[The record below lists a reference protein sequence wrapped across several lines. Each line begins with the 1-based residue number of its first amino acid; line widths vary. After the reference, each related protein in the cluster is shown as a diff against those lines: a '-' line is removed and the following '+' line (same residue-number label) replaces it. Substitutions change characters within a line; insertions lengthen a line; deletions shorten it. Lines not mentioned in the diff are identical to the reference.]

1 MDEFPDLIRAF
12 GRALHREESK
22 PWSEIWQDVQ
32 RYVQAHR
39 RFPTHYFTREL
50 FHRDVEN
57 PDDYIDTETIRL
69 VDQARYRQ
77 PARWLFDD
85 KYHFNLHLS
94 RNDIRVPRLFGY
106 SLGGYFYDPGRRV
119 SIETLERYR
128 VLIFGLAGLAPNV
141 FVKDLGGRMG
151 ANVFR
156 ITASSDDR
164 EIEEAFEESK
174 RTALIYEEEQ
184 VQHADIGAIYP
195 DSFNTLRI
203 INCMTGPDRVETIS
217 ALMRFGSGGSYV
229 DNSSRGGLFAGV
241 DLDTGRLR
249 PLARRFFGKGG
260 GQFDRHPDTGFRFDG
275 FEIPM
280 FEEAI
285 ELAEAAMRAI
295 PSPLIGWDVG
305 ITPNGPV
312 VVEGNAFADLF
323 GAELAEGGY
332 RHNEVFQRFVAG
344 LSDDRQS

>member
-1 MDEFPDLIRAF
+1 MDEFPDLIRAL

-32 RYVQAHR
+32 RYVQAHK
-39 RFPTHYFTREL
+39 RFPTHYFVREL

-57 PDDYIDTETIRL
+57 PEDYLDSDAVKR
-69 VDQARYRQ
+69 VDQARYQQ

-119 SIETLERYR
+119 SIESLERFR
-128 VLIFGLAGLAPNV
+128 VLIFGLAGLAPHV

-151 ANVFR
+151 DRVFR
-156 ITASSDDR
+156 ITASSEDP
-164 EIEEAFEESK
+164 EIGEAFEETK
-174 RTALIYEEEQ
+174 RTAMIYEEEQ
-184 VQHADIGAIYP
+184 RQHPDIAAVYP

-203 INCMTGPDRVETIS
+203 INCMTGPERVETIS
-217 ALMRFGSGGSYV
+217 ALMRFGSGGTYV
-229 DNSSRGGLFAGV
+229 DNSSRGGLFVGV

-249 PLARRFFGKGG
+249 PMARRFFGQGG
-260 GQFDRHPDTGFRFDG
+260 GQFDRHPDTGFEFAG

-280 FEEAI
+280 FREAI

-305 ITPNGPV
+305 ITPDGPV

-323 GAELAEGGY
+323 GAELADGGY
-332 RHNEVFQRFVAG
+332 RRNEVFLRFLNTLDEVE
-344 LSDDRQS
+344 